1 MGGLFSGYIGVASKQ
16 SLWGAAQAR
25 LPCSSPGVA
34 KKVEGR
40 EAQRQCGSCVLK
52 RKPVALHQPPPPPKY
67 LSPSMARAEQLL
79 GVAEKTLL
87 ECQ

>member
-1 MGGLFSGYIGVASKQ
+1 MQFLCPK
-16 SLWGAAQAR
+16 
-25 LPCSSPGVA
+25 
-34 KKVEGR
+34 E
-40 EAQRQCGSCVLK
+40 ETCG
-52 RKPVALHQPPPPPKY
+52 PPPTSPTQKY

>member
-1 MGGLFSGYIGVASKQ
+1 MRFLCPK
-16 SLWGAAQAR
+16 
-25 LPCSSPGVA
+25 
-34 KKVEGR
+34 E
-40 EAQRQCGSCVLK
+40 ETCG
-52 RKPVALHQPPPPPKY
+52 PPPTPPPPPKY